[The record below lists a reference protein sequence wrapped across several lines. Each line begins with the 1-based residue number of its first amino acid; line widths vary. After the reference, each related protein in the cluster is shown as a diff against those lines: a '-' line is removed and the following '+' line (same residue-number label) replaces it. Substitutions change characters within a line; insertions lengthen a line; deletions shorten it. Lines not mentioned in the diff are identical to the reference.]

1 MAQMIISS
9 SELRKKK
16 EALEGLKK
24 VLSGQIQQLEETAG
38 KLHGMWEGDAKE
50 SFVKSFKTDTDSL
63 RKVLDVIT
71 DFLIVLEKIISIY
84 MMMEAKNVQTAGGR
98 S

>member
-9 SELRKKK
+9 SELKKKK

-24 VLSGQIQQLEETAG
+24 VLSGQIQQLEEKAG
-38 KLHGMWEGDAKE
+38 KLNSMWEGDAKE
-50 SFVKSFKTDTDSL
+50 TFVKSFKADTDNL
-63 RKVLDVIT
+63 RKALNVIA

-84 MMMEAKNVQTAGGR
+84 MMMEAKNIQTAGGR